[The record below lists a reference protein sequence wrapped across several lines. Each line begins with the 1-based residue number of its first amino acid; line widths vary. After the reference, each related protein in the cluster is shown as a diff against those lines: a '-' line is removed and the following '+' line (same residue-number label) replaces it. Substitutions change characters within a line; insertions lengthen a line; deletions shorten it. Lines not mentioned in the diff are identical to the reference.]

1 MYTREEIEE
10 LSRKFEESRKKYDK
24 SSKEL
29 QELSEQLKS
38 STSKELYEKDK
49 EHRNLFG
56 KMLKDKKNYNDACW
70 KNFKEKY
77 DVMED
82 ETEKEILK
90 KRFIDKI
97 DNADSENYGDWDD
110 IMDELDLW

>member
-1 MYTREEIEE
+1 MYTKEEVKE
-10 LSRKFEESRKKYDK
+10 LSRKFEESRKNYDK

-29 QELSEQLKS
+29 QELSEKLNGA
-38 STSKELYEKDK
+38 TSEELDEKDK
-49 EHRNLFG
+49 EHRRLFG
-56 KMLKDKKNYNDACW
+56 EMLKDKKNYNDACW

-77 DVMED
+77 DALDD

-97 DNADSENYGDWDD
+97 DKADGENYGDWDD

>member
-1 MYTREEIEE
+1 MYTREEIKE
-10 LSRKFEESRKKYDK
+10 LSRKFEESRKNYDK

-29 QELSEQLKS
+29 QDLSDKLKG
-38 STSKELYEKDK
+38 STGKELDNKDK
-49 EHRNLFG
+49 EHRRLFG
-56 KMLKDKKNYNDACW
+56 EMLKDKKNYNDACW

-77 DVMED
+77 DALDD

-97 DNADSENYGDWDD
+97 DKADGENYGDWDD